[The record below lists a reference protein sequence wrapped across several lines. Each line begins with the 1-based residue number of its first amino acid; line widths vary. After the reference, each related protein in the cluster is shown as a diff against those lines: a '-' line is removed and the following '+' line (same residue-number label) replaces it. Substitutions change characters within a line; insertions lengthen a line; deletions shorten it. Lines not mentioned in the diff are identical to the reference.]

1 MAGGQL
7 FTQRTGYG
15 VHALAYMGKKKAGE
29 LSTLPE
35 IAEWMKTVW
44 PGVSGSYL
52 SNVIQRLARA
62 GLLRS
67 HRGVS
72 GGYSLARAPEEMT
85 LRDVVEVLEGVD
97 PGRCSLSLDD
107 DCPQVGACSIQRR
120 LRDIGSVYLQ
130 SLQQL
135 TVAMLAEDIDLDPA
149 NLHSQETAPR
159 ALPT

>member
-15 VHALAYMGKKKAGE
+15 VHALAYIGKKRAGE

-44 PGVSGSYL
+44 PRVSESYL

-67 HRGVS
+67 HRGVA
-72 GGYSLARAPEEMT
+72 GGYSLAKPAEEMT
-85 LRDVVEVLEGVD
+85 LRDVVEILEGID

-107 DCPQVGACSIQRR
+107 ECPQVGACSIQRR
-120 LRDIGSVYLQ
+120 LQEIGRVYLH
-130 SLQQL
+130 SLEQL
-135 TVAMLAEDIDLDPA
+135 SVAMLAEDIEVDPA
-149 NLHSQETAPR
+149 KFHSK
-159 ALPT
+159 

>member
-15 VHALAYMGKKKAGE
+15 VHALAYMGKKRPGE

-35 IAEWMKTVW
+35 IAEWMKTMW

-72 GGYSLARAPEEMT
+72 GGYSLARPAEEMT
-85 LRDVVEVLEGVD
+85 LRDVVEILEGID
-97 PGRCSLSLDD
+97 PGRCSLSLDQE
-107 DCPQVGACSIQRR
+107 CSRSGVCSIQNR
-120 LRDIGSVYLQ
+120 LHDIGRVYLQ
-130 SLQQL
+130 ALEQL
-135 TVAMLAEDIDLDPA
+135 TIAMLAAEIEVD
-149 NLHSQETAPR
+149 R
-159 ALPT
+159 AKISSS

>member
-15 VHALAYMGKKKAGE
+15 VHALAYMGKKRAGE

-35 IAEWMKTVW
+35 IAEWMKKVW

-72 GGYSLARAPEEMT
+72 GGYSLARPAEDMT
-85 LRDVVEVLEGVD
+85 LRDVVEILEGVD
-97 PGRCSLSLDD
+97 PGRCSLSLDN
-107 DCPQVGACSIQRR
+107 DCPQVGACSIQSR
-120 LRDIGSVYLQ
+120 LQDIGRVYLNA
-130 SLQQL
+130 LEQL
-135 TVAMLAEDIDLDPA
+135 TVAMLAEDIEVDPA
-149 NLHSQETAPR
+149 KSAP
-159 ALPT
+159 A